1 MRTKGGSKMT
11 IEMFLQGF
19 LKMWWIWIAILFGL
33 VGTSITERRDKHARL
48 KTKRINRRGKSL

>member
-1 MRTKGGSKMT
+1 MELK
-11 IEMFLQGF
+11 IYLQGIF
-19 LKMWWIWIAILFGL
+19 KMWWIWIAILFGL